1 MLLLVQGA
9 ALTEHPDAY
18 PFFHRVVGIDL
29 GTSSC
34 AVSVWDGSRLLMVR
48 GPTGA
53 ATIPAAVGQDRAGQ
67 VIAGVPPA
75 DDAENVIAG
84 IKRRLGSGENVR
96 FRGRSYQPREV
107 CAFLLIELK
116 RQAEA
121 FVGEPIH
128 DAVITVSAA
137 AGEAQR
143 RALREAA
150 GLAQLNVRR
159 LVEDPVAAAMA
170 LGVEARP
177 GTYAIYDLGGG
188 TFDAS
193 IVRVAD
199 GTVDVLGTSGDQRL
213 GGDDFDELIVAY
225 ALRQIRE
232 RHHVDLSMDQTI
244 RQRIRW
250 EAEIRKR
257 ELTVAD
263 HTMLELPVLT
273 ATVSASVPL
282 SRRAFEAM
290 IEPDVQ
296 RSLDLLTEAIA
307 AARAAHGVGWGDI
320 DEVVLAGGS
329 TRIPAIR
336 DRLAGYFGW
345 GAARIR
351 VDLDPDEMV
360 ARGAGL
366 VARDYEPASLFEGSP
381 VGLLSASLRL
391 RAELAGPEAPVTA
404 EEPAET
410 PDPPGPP
417 GPPAET
423 PADFRR
429 VAEATYMLLLQDGDM
444 GALGAA
450 YGAFIAAVQAA
461 APDTRL
467 TELGRQLSAEF
478 ERTSG

>member
-1 MLLLVQGA
+1 
-9 ALTEHPDAY
+9 LTEHPDDAF

-34 AVSVWDGSRLLMVR
+34 AITVWDGAKLLLVR

-53 ATIPAAVGQDRAGQ
+53 ATMPAAVGQDRSGQ

-75 DDAENVIAG
+75 DDPENVIAG
-84 IKRRLGSGENVR
+84 IKRRLGSGDRVR
-96 FRGRSYQPREV
+96 FRGRTYLPREI

-121 FVGEPIH
+121 FIGEPIH
-128 DAVITVSAA
+128 DAVVTISAA
-137 AGEAQR
+137 AGEEQR

-170 LGVEARP
+170 LGADAPP
-177 GTYAIYDLGGG
+177 GIYAIYDLGGG

-193 IVRVAD
+193 VVRVAD
-199 GTVDVLGTSGDQRL
+199 DTVEVLGTAGDQRL
-213 GGDDFDELIVAY
+213 GGDDFDELIVGH

-232 RHHVDLSMDQTI
+232 RHHVDLSQDPAI
-244 RQRIRW
+244 RRRVRW

-257 ELTVAD
+257 ELSDAD
-263 HTMLELPVLT
+263 NTTLELPVLT

-282 SRRAFEAM
+282 SRRQFEAM

-307 AARAAHGVGWGDI
+307 AARAAHGVNWSDI
-320 DEVVLAGGS
+320 DQVVLTGGS

-336 DRLAGYFGW
+336 DRLAGYLGW

-351 VDLDPDEMV
+351 TDHDEMV

-391 RAELAGPEAPVTA
+391 RAELAGPEVPPVA
-404 EEPAET
+404 DDPGET

-423 PADFRR
+423 PADFRG
-429 VAEATYMLLLQDGDM
+429 VAEATYMLLLQDDEQV
-444 GALGAA
+444 ALATA
-450 YGAFIAAVQAA
+450 YGAFITAVQAA
-461 APDTRL
+461 APDTTL
-467 TELGRQLSAEF
+467 AELGEALIDEY
-478 ERTSG
+478 ERASG